1 MSSSERAAMS
11 GAAEDS
17 IAEQAARWIVAL
29 TSDDPAERVQ
39 AMEGFMAWK
48 QLDPQHASVAASME
62 HFLGRVQ
69 TARRSEGG
77 NHGVHDR
84 APAAVAALNA
94 SFSAAGRRP
103 RRPGK
108 RLKSAGV
115 LLLLAVLFCL
125 PLMLSLQVW
134 SPRYLM
140 ADVHT
145 AAGKWQ
151 TKVLD
156 DGSRITLNGFSAVN
170 LHFDSRRRTLELV
183 QGEVLVEVAH
193 DAARPFVVETSH
205 GSIRALGTR
214 FIVSREDN
222 VTVLSMLESRVAVQ
236 TAMQRAAASKEEV
249 VVSAGESV
257 RISAGRVGDM
267 EAADAVSLSTAW
279 ASHQLVV
286 QERPMS
292 EVLDALSRYRRGTIH
307 YDRAQLADL
316 KVSAVL
322 PLDDTGRALQL
333 LQDGFPALRI
343 RTLTPYLV
351 LVDAPGHRGADE
363 AR

>member
-1 MSSSERAAMS
+1 MSA
-11 GAAEDS
+11 AAEDS

-77 NHGVHDR
+77 NHGINNR

-94 SFSAAGRRP
+94 SFSAGQRARH
-103 RRPGK
+103 PGK
-108 RLKSAGV
+108 RLKSAGM
-115 LLLLAVLFCL
+115 LLLLAVLLCL

-170 LHFDSRRRTLELV
+170 LRFDPRRRTLELV

-214 FIVSREDN
+214 FIVSREDK

-236 TAMQRAAASKEEV
+236 TAMQRAASSKDEM

-257 RISAGRVGDM
+257 RISADRVGDM
-267 EAADAVSLSTAW
+267 EAVDAASLSMAW

-292 EVLDALSRYRRGTIH
+292 EVLDALSRYRRGAIH
-307 YDRAQLADL
+307 YDRAQLAEL

-322 PLDDTGRALQL
+322 PLDDTERALQL

-351 LVDAPGHRGADE
+351 LVDAPGHR
-363 AR
+363 

>member
-1 MSSSERAAMS
+1 MSPSEHRAGLAD
-11 GAAEDS
+11 AAEDA

-29 TSDDPAERVQ
+29 TSDDPAERTQ
-39 AMEGFMAWK
+39 AMEGFTAWK
-48 QLDPQHASVAASME
+48 QLDPRHARMASSME

-69 TARRSEGG
+69 SVRRNENG
-77 NHGVHDR
+77 NHAGNVR
-84 APAAVAALNA
+84 APAAVAAINA
-94 SFSAAGRRP
+94 SFSATGQRKLRDQ
-103 RRPGK
+103 RSRV
-108 RLKSAGV
+108 KSVAM
-115 LLLLAVLFCL
+115 LLLLAVLFCV
-125 PLMLSLQVW
+125 PLLLSLQVW
-134 SPRYLM
+134 SPQYLM
-140 ADVHT
+140 ADVRT

-151 TKVLD
+151 TRVLD

-170 LHFDSRRRTLELV
+170 LRFDPHRRTLELV

-214 FIVSREDN
+214 FVVSREDR

-236 TAMQRAAASKEEV
+236 TATQRAAGSKDV
-249 VVSAGESV
+249 VIVNAGESV
-257 RISAGRVGDM
+257 RISADRVGEIEPVD
-267 EAADAVSLSTAW
+267 AAGLSTAW

-292 EVLDALSRYRRGTIH
+292 EVLDALNRYRTGSIR
-307 YDRAQLADL
+307 YDRAQVADL

-322 PLDDTGRALQL
+322 PLDDPDRALQL

-343 RTLTPYLV
+343 RTLTSYLV
-351 LVDAPGHRGADE
+351 FVDAPGRGTGQ
-363 AR
+363 